1 MLPRYLF
8 ADVDDTFTIRGGI
21 HPEVLDAVVRVERA
35 GMEVIF
41 NMG

>member
-21 HPEVLDAVVRVERA
+21 HPEVLDAVARVERA